1 MVGLFAAEA
10 AVAIERA
17 DLRSRL
23 EGLNR
28 TLRMQVEALR
38 ISDQLKTDFVSS
50 VSHELRTPLASII
63 GYVDVM
69 LDGDVGVFTDEQ
81 REFMGIVQQN
91 ARRLL
96 TLINDLLTLSG
107 VESGKMVLRRELT
120 DLRGVVERCVR
131 DQLQIAEASDLKLSL
146 VLPADPVEAQVD
158 ADRIA
163 QVVTNLLANAI
174 KFTGAGGRVGVAVGR
189 SRNGVAL
196 SVSDTGIGIGED
208 DQARLFERFFRA
220 RNAADNSI
228 PGTGLGL
235 AISQGH
241 RRRPRRHPDGRERAR
256 RGHRDHRP
264 ASHRSRPPNAHHPP
278 EGDLACPSLKPRPPA
293 CWSPTTSRTC
303 CGWSSSGWS
312 AKGTRC

>member
-107 VESGKMVLRRELT
+107 VESGKMVLRRE
-120 DLRGVVERCVR
+120 
-131 DQLQIAEASDLKLSL
+131 
-146 VLPADPVEAQVD
+146 
-158 ADRIA
+158 
-163 QVVTNLLANAI
+163 
-174 KFTGAGGRVGVAVGR
+174 
-189 SRNGVAL
+189 
-196 SVSDTGIGIGED
+196 
-208 DQARLFERFFRA
+208 
-220 RNAADNSI
+220 
-228 PGTGLGL
+228 
-235 AISQGH
+235 
-241 RRRPRRHPDGRERAR
+241 
-256 RGHRDHRP
+256 
-264 ASHRSRPPNAHHPP
+264 
-278 EGDLACPSLKPRPPA
+278 
-293 CWSPTTSRTC
+293 
-303 CGWSSSGWS
+303 
-312 AKGTRC
+312 